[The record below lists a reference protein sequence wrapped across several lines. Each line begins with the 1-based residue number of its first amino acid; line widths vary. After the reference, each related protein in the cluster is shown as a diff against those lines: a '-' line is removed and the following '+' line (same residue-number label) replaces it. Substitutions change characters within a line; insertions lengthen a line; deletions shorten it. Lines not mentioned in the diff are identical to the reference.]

1 LLFMILGSL
10 VFQLAAPEADWARV
24 VAIVIQGLTLLV
36 ALVASRV
43 HPLILS
49 LATIAVCAAILAS
62 AAALIGFGTLGPT
75 AARLITALLV
85 ALAPASIARAQ
96 WSWTS
101 GRAASRFTR
110 CSGPVHLSA
119 DRLAVR
125 VRLRDRLERR
135 LGGLLRT
142 AGRRGHHEELPLFQL
157 DHDRALRRSHRRDE
171 PGALA
176 PISEALLGQIY
187 LVTVVAAIV
196 GGLSRRRQA

>member
-1 LLFMILGSL
+1 M
-10 VFQLAAPEADWARV
+10 

-110 CSGPVHLSA
+110 
-119 DRLAVR
+119 
-125 VRLRDRLERR
+125 
-135 LGGLLRT
+135 
-142 AGRRGHHEELPLFQL
+142 LFGS
-157 DHDRALRRSHRRDE
+157 RAS
-171 PGALA
+171 
-176 PISEALLGQIY
+176 IC
-187 LVTVVAAIV
+187 
-196 GGLSRRRQA
+196 